1 MRLGLPGLFLAAR
14 RAEVMSTSIFEYD
27 REAHLRQ
34 VAEET
39 MAEGYREGKIAGI
52 LDILAELG
60 SVPDD
65 VIRRIQSEKNISVL
79 TGWLK
84 LAAKCESMNE
94 FVRRM

>member
-1 MRLGLPGLFLAAR
+1 MLGNQIVWQKSSWEVELALPGLFLAAR

-34 VAEET
+34 VAEEK

-65 VIRRIQSEKNISVL
+65 VIRRIQSEK
-79 TGWLK
+79 T
-84 LAAKCESMNE
+84 
-94 FVRRM
+94 FQY